1 MGKEGN
7 LVNSVRKCIDL
18 YTGSSKQETHAT
30 KEKTVELVNLLED
43 QITHRCCARR
53 ELGEISYDLL
63 TLFSASHS

>member
-7 LVNSVRKCIDL
+7 LVNSVRKCVNL

-43 QITHRCCARR
+43 
-53 ELGEISYDLL
+53 
-63 TLFSASHS
+63 